1 MRPCARLVRTAS
13 RVYLPE
19 QSVAWC
25 VDSENPLRILL
36 VYFTVELTVD
46 GRPNDPLA
54 AGKYPG
60 ASSGQSAS
68 ALEFIK
74 PLSGFRKLFSLHRH
88 RAVLQLVYAHWISN
102 LNKHCNIHHSPLLL
116 LFLYQLVY
124 IYIYVIVLF
133 LIYKNVSWY
142 LWMGWKVTLLWKAR
156 TEAVYLIVVNFEV
169 QSELKYT
176 VTAALRA
183 NSAQRETHRQ
193 KRAVTSFHTSDQT
206 SPSWIRF
213 WLALPSP
220 PDKLLDLLT
229 YHGNIPWVRSDP
241 WIYTALM
248 EIMSPQQG
256 TMGQNRSD
264 SLTGES
270 KALPDSKKV
279 HLK

>member
-74 PLSGFRKLFSLHRH
+74 PLSDFRKLFSLHRH

-116 LFLYQLVY
+116 LLFLYQLVY
-124 IYIYVIVLF
+124 IYICYSFVFDLQKCLVISLD
-133 LIYKNVSWY
+133 
-142 LWMGWKVTLLWKAR
+142 G
-156 TEAVYLIVVNFEV
+156 
-169 QSELKYT
+169 LK
-176 VTAALRA
+176 
-183 NSAQRETHRQ
+183 
-193 KRAVTSFHTSDQT
+193 SDF
-206 SPSWIRF
+206 I
-213 WLALPSP
+213 
-220 PDKLLDLLT
+220 
-229 YHGNIPWVRSDP
+229 
-241 WIYTALM
+241 
-248 EIMSPQQG
+248 
-256 TMGQNRSD
+256 
-264 SLTGES
+264 
-270 KALPDSKKV
+270 
-279 HLK
+279 LKSTDGSCVPHCL

>member
-1 MRPCARLVRTAS
+1 M
-13 RVYLPE
+13 
-19 QSVAWC
+19 
-25 VDSENPLRILL
+25 
-36 VYFTVELTVD
+36 
-46 GRPNDPLA
+46 
-54 AGKYPG
+54 
-60 ASSGQSAS
+60 
-68 ALEFIK
+68 
-74 PLSGFRKLFSLHRH
+74 
-88 RAVLQLVYAHWISN
+88 
-102 LNKHCNIHHSPLLL
+102 
-116 LFLYQLVY
+116 
-124 IYIYVIVLF
+124 
-133 LIYKNVSWY
+133 
-142 LWMGWKVTLLWKAR
+142 
-156 TEAVYLIVVNFEV
+156 YLIVFNFEV
-169 QSELKYT
+169 QSEPKYT

-206 SPSWIRF
+206 SPSWVRF

-229 YHGNIPWVRSDP
+229 YHGNIPWVCSDP